1 MATFKITIA
10 YDGTGFVGWQRQARG
25 TSIQG
30 LIENAVSALDGRHV
44 IVHGAGRTDAGVHA
58 LGQVASFALV
68 RDVDADTVMRA
79 ANARLP
85 PAVRIVDAE
94 VADAAFHARHCAR
107 AKRYAYRILNRRVC
121 DVFERAYVW
130 HVPGALDT
138 GAMDAAA
145 RQLEGRHDFAAFQAS
160 GSAAKTTERE
170 IFCVKL
176 STRRQVSLHLAETC
190 PHDGLR
196 GGELEARGGELITIE
211 IAGNG
216 FLRHMIRIIVGSL
229 VEIGRGRR
237 DAEWLGRA
245 LASGDRR
252 LAGPTAPARGL
263 FLLGVDYPSDVLADE
278 C

>member
-1 MATFKITIA
+1 
-10 YDGTGFVGWQRQARG
+10 
-25 TSIQG
+25 
-30 LIENAVSALDGRHV
+30 
-44 IVHGAGRTDAGVHA
+44 
-58 LGQVASFALV
+58 
-68 RDVDADTVMRA
+68 
-79 ANARLP
+79 
-85 PAVRIVDAE
+85 
-94 VADAAFHARHCAR
+94 
-107 AKRYAYRILNRRVC
+107 
-121 DVFERAYVW
+121 
-130 HVPGALDT
+130 
-138 GAMDAAA
+138 
-145 RQLEGRHDFAAFQAS
+145 
-160 GSAAKTTERE
+160 
-170 IFCVKL
+170 
-176 STRRQVSLHLAETC
+176 LHLAETC